1 MYRKIIK
8 KVLVTLAVIVL
19 VLFGKEF
26 PVWLDML
33 QNLQLI
39 Q

>member
-1 MYRKIIK
+1 MKSKIIK
-8 KVLVTLAVIVL
+8 KVLVALSVIVL

-33 QNLQLI
+33 QNLVLI